1 MDEIAIGT
9 VPVSLQ
15 AALGMGDYAFRRVR
29 MQFRGPAPVYR
40 TESATSPDTS
50 TVQGWRH
57 AAGDVLTR
65 SLYGRAADEPP
76 QVWCWTAD
84 GTATVVIEDAH

>member
-15 AALGMGDYAFRRVR
+15 VALGMGDYAFRRVR
-29 MQFRGPAPVYR
+29 MQFRGPAPVYW
-40 TESATSPDTS
+40 TESMQAPDLAS
-50 TVQGWRH
+50 VQGWRH

-65 SLYGRAADEPP
+65 NLYGSNELQA
-76 QVWCWTAD
+76 WCWTTD
-84 GTATVVIEDAH
+84 GTATVVIQDAH